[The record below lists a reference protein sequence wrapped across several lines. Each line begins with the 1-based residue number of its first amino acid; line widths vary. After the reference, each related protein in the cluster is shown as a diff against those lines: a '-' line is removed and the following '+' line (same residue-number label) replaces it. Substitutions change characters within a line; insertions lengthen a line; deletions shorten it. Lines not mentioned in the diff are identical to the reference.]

1 MSNFDKLINCPA
13 TISYIDN
20 DLSNY
25 TASSHIMF
33 GPSGTG
39 KTTASNLLFERFI
52 SDGWGREETLF
63 RYINSAQNN
72 GVDFIRE
79 LEKTLKD
86 RFIFRNHF
94 YIFDEA
100 HRMSRAAWDSLLLT
114 LEAMPD
120 NTVFCFCTTEIKT
133 IPSTITSRCYMHQF
147 NTLSVESLVALAE
160 RDGLAPDTPRAAIEY
175 YAAASN
181 GNVREFK
188 KQLDSYDQ
196 ESELSFVARK
206 DLFTDLLDSHDTAK
220 SMSLVNIIEQE
231 FRSPTEFLL
240 YALKFINSNDIDDL
254 CLKRW
259 SKGIVACVVETKQ
272 LSDELAWEVIK
283 FHLIWGLIV

>member
-1 MSNFDKLINCPA
+1 MFNKLINCPA
-13 TISYIDN
+13 TISCIDN

-147 NTLSVESLVALAE
+147 STLSVESLVALAE
-160 RDGLAPDTPRAAIEY
+160 RDNLAPDLPKAVIEY

-188 KQLDSYDQ
+188 KQLGSYDPD
-196 ESELSFVARK
+196 SELSLVARK
-206 DLFTDLLDSHDTAK
+206 DLLTELLNSKEPAK
-220 SMSLVNIIEQE
+220 SSALMNVVEQE
-231 FRSPTEFLL
+231 FLNPGEFLL
-240 YALKFINSNDIDDL
+240 YAMKFINSI
-254 CLKRW
+254 
-259 SKGIVACVVETKQ
+259 GIVDLQLEQLTKDVISCVIETKQ
-272 LSDELAWEVIK
+272 LSDELAWEIIR
-283 FHLIWGLIV
+283 FHFVWGWVV

>member
-1 MSNFDKLINCPA
+1 MFNKLINCPV

-147 NTLSVESLVALAE
+147 STLSVESLVALAE
-160 RDGLAPDTPRAAIEY
+160 RDNLAPDLPKAVIEY

-188 KQLDSYDQ
+188 KQLGSYDPD
-196 ESELSFVARK
+196 SELSLVARK
-206 DLFTDLLDSHDTAK
+206 DLLTELLNSKEPAK
-220 SMSLVNIIEQE
+220 SSALMNVVEQE
-231 FRSPTEFLL
+231 FLNPGEFLL
-240 YALKFINSNDIDDL
+240 YAMKFINSI
-254 CLKRW
+254 
-259 SKGIVACVVETKQ
+259 GIVDLQLGQLTKDVISCVIETKQ
-272 LSDELAWEVIK
+272 LSDELAWEIIR
-283 FHLIWGLIV
+283 FHFVWGWVV